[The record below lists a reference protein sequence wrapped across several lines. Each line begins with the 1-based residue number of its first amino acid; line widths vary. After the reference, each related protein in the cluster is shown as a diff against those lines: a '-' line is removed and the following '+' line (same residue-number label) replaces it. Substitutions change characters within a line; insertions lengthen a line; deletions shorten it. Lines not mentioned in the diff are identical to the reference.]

1 MNHDSRMA
9 NCNSSKEPTRAK
21 PAAVP
26 HRGKTQPKHRI
37 LMLISIALPL
47 LVIVGALRLYYLP
60 VVLIGA
66 SMEPGFKSGDFLWMR
81 RAQTLGGPLERH
93 DLVTARIK
101 REYVAK
107 RIVGLPGERIKM
119 VDGRIY
125 VNGEPLMEPYRVLR
139 GSWNI
144 EEGMLA
150 HDRYLLLG
158 DNRELGERVVLLAR
172 RSEIIAVLKK
182 APPPS
187 DSGSVARSIAQEPHD
202 QANANPALASRRTLK
217 LH

>member
-1 MNHDSRMA
+1 MTNY
-9 NCNSSKEPTRAK
+9 NPSKKSTEATL
-21 PAAVP
+21 AAEP

-37 LMLISIALPL
+37 LMLLSIALPL
-47 LVIVGALRLYYLP
+47 LVTVSALRLYYLP

-81 RAQTLGGPLERH
+81 RAQTLGGPQLERH
-93 DLVTARIK
+93 DVVTARIK

-125 VNGEPLMEPYRVLR
+125 VNGDPLMEPYRVLR

-150 HDRYLLLG
+150 HDRYLLIG
-158 DNRELGERVVLLAR
+158 DNRELGERVVLLAKK
-172 RSEIIAVLKK
+172 SEIIAVLEQ

-187 DSGSVARSIAQEPHD
+187 DSGAVAMLKNPHNRSD
-202 QANANPALASRRTLK
+202 ANPALASRRTLK